1 MYYGSANEDP
11 DSANEAAL
19 EVAEPEI
26 MYYGS
31 ANEDPDSAD
40 EAAPEVAK
48 PENIFGRLRRR
59 FDLNHSSFLQYN
71 FYYMI
76 MIGHEIY
83 LKTFSFKLDKINT

>member
-11 DSANEAAL
+11 DSANEAAP

-40 EAAPEVAK
+40 EAAPDSR
-48 PENIFGRLRRR
+48 GC
-59 FDLNHSSFLQYN
+59 
-71 FYYMI
+71 
-76 MIGHEIY
+76 
-83 LKTFSFKLDKINT
+83 